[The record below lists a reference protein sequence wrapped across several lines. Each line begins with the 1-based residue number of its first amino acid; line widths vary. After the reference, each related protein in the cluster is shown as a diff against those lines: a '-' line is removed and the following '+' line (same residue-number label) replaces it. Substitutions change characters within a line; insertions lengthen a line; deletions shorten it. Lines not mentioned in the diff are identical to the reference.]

1 MAFTSDSLAIFLAV
15 LDAGSFSAAARKLG
29 RVPSAVSMAI
39 AQLEAELDL
48 PLFDRA
54 TRKALPTNAAL
65 ALEPQA
71 RQVICQLNL
80 LDAQALQLH
89 KGLEKRLTIAMA
101 PELQTGR
108 WSQPLEILAQAFPS
122 LEIEVRSATQTE
134 AIRLLHDGS
143 VQLALVFERPGIDER
158 ESFLEAGSQLLV
170 AVASPRHPAGQN
182 SGTPLPEEAFA
193 EQRQI
198 IVASGKATGSDPR
211 MVLSRRIWLFII
223 AITLHNF
230 PEGAAVGVSFGGGD
244 MHQGLSTALGIGI
257 QNMPEGL
264 AVSAAMA
271 TLGYGRWPAFA
282 AALASGLVEPVGGLI
297 GASVV
302 DLLPGALPW
311 GLGLAAGA
319 MIYVVTA
326 EIIPETREKSKG
338 EGSMIGLMIGL
349 VGMMFLDIALG

>member
-1 MAFTSDSLAIFLAV
+1 MAFSSESLAIFLAV

-54 TRKALPTNAAL
+54 TRKALPTSAAL

-108 WSQPLEILAQAFPS
+108 WSQPLETLAQAFPS
-122 LEIEVRSATQTE
+122 LEVEVRSATQTE
-134 AIRLLHDGS
+134 AIRLLHEGS

-198 IVASGKATGSDPR
+198 IVASGKPTGSDPR
-211 MVLSRRIWLFII
+211 MVLSRRIWL
-223 AITLHNF
+223 TDSYL
-230 PEGAAVGVSFGGGD
+230 
-244 MHQGLSTALGIGI
+244 
-257 QNMPEGL
+257 
-264 AVSAAMA
+264 A
-271 TLGYGRWPAFA
+271 TLD
-282 AALASGLVEPVGGLI
+282 LVQSGLGWAYLPQPLVEPLI
-297 GASVV
+297 AS
-302 DLLPGALPW
+302 GALAEVRFDNMASRLRLWVDIIWLKARPL
-311 GLGLAAGA
+311 GLGARRYLDV
-319 MIYVVTA
+319 MRQCFEA
-326 EIIPETREKSKG
+326 EPPR
-338 EGSMIGLMIGL
+338 
-349 VGMMFLDIALG
+349 A

>member
-1 MAFTSDSLAIFLAV
+1 MAFSSDSLAIFLAV
-15 LDAGSFSAAARKLG
+15 LEAGSFSAAARKLG

-48 PLFDRA
+48 ALFDRA
-54 TRKALPTNAAL
+54 TRKALPTSAAL

-89 KGLEKRLTIAMA
+89 QGLEKRLSIAMA

-108 WSQPLEILAQAFPS
+108 WSQPLETLAKEFPS

-134 AIRLLHDGS
+134 AVRLLHEGS

-170 AVASPRHPAGQN
+170 AVASPRHPAGSN

-211 MVLSRRIWLFII
+211 MVLSRRIWL
-223 AITLHNF
+223 TDSYL
-230 PEGAAVGVSFGGGD
+230 
-244 MHQGLSTALGIGI
+244 
-257 QNMPEGL
+257 
-264 AVSAAMA
+264 A
-271 TLGYGRWPAFA
+271 TLD
-282 AALASGLVEPVGGLI
+282 LVQSGLGWAYLPQPLVEPLI
-297 GASVV
+297 AS
-302 DLLPGALPW
+302 GALAEVRFDNMASRLRLWVDIIWLKPRPL
-311 GLGLAAGA
+311 GLGARRYLE
-319 MIYVVTA
+319 VVRQLFDKEPPRA
-326 EIIPETREKSKG
+326 
-338 EGSMIGLMIGL
+338 
-349 VGMMFLDIALG
+349 